1 MIATLITVNN
11 ESNLF
16 IDDAAIDGVKTLGYD
31 ERFTA
36 DLVKAYEDCRD
47 CSISSGKMLI
57 GGSKNF
63 KMQKLNLDEERVFT
77 LCSQYWTELQKQ
89 VLARPDA
96 FSGDMRSMY
105 SRFMYAVLTENYN
118 KDSECL
124 KLACK
129 ALKIKFTYKAIQA
142 YLRGE

>member
-1 MIATLITVNN
+1 MIATLVTVNN

-16 IDDAAIDGVKTLGYD
+16 INDGIIEGVKTLGYD
-31 ERFTA
+31 ESFTA
-36 DLVKAYEDCRD
+36 DLVKEYTSCRD

-63 KMQKLNLDEERVFT
+63 KMQKLNLNADRVFD

-118 KDSECL
+118 KDSESL

-129 ALKIKFTYKAIQA
+129 ALKVKFTYKAIQA

>member
-1 MIATLITVNN
+1 MIATLVTVNN

-16 IDDAAIDGVKTLGYD
+16 INDATIEGVKTLGYD
-31 ERFTA
+31 QKFTA
-36 DLVKAYEDCRD
+36 DLVKEYTSCRD
-47 CSISSGKMLI
+47 CPMSSGKMLI

-63 KMQKLNLDEERVFT
+63 KMQKLNLNEDRVFE
-77 LCSQYWTELQKQ
+77 LCSQYWTELEKQ

-96 FSGDMRSMY
+96 FSGDMRSTY

-118 KDSECL
+118 KDSESL